1 LFSGLRTRTALRV
14 VARASGGLDGISVVP
29 SAPGQA
35 EARLHLGAMLP
46 DGDADGVPDKLDDC
60 PSIADSDQAN
70 QRGTGLGDACACP
83 SQAPLCDG
91 FEHPGLDTRKWKQR
105 AYGSASASV
114 DTAQHHGVGRASLH
128 ASNDALAQYQS
139 ASALLYESGV
149 TEASPSL
156 YLRAFVRVP
165 ADFATDTAS
174 IFSVEDSNRI
184 VRPVRLQLV
193 GTSLTVDGDVTS
205 PNPIAPAGS
214 FSYDTWFC
222 LEWGLQLGSNS
233 IGNRVWTDGSEVSG
247 LNTSLGR
254 NGIALNQVAFGLQA
268 FAANGAVAARGL
280 WLDDV
285 VVSTMPIGC
294 N

>member
-1 LFSGLRTRTALRV
+1 VTACPTSSTTAPASPTPTRPITA
-14 VARASGGLDGISVVP
+14 AWA
-29 SAPGQA
+29 A
-35 EARLHLGAMLP
+35 
-46 DGDADGVPDKLDDC
+46 
-60 PSIADSDQAN
+60 
-70 QRGTGLGDACACP
+70 GDACACP

-105 AYGSASASV
+105 AIGAAKLNV
-114 DTAQHHGVGRASLH
+114 DTSQHHGAGRASLY
-128 ASNDALAQYQS
+128 ASHDMLDQYDS
-139 ASALLYESGV
+139 ASVLLYESGV
-149 TEASPSL
+149 TQASPSL

-165 ADFATDTAS
+165 ADFASATAS
-174 IFSVEDSNRI
+174 IFSVEDSNR
-184 VRPVRLQLV
+184 
-193 GTSLTVDGDVTS
+193 
-205 PNPIAPAGS
+205 IAPAGS

-233 IGNRVWTDGSEVSG
+233 IGNRVWIDGSEVSG

-268 FAANGAVAARGL
+268 FAASGAVAARGL

-285 VVSTMPIGC
+285 VVSTMPVGC